1 MFCILQWQ
9 WWCSFGPLSQSQFS
23 CCHHTWWLYWER
35 SHTLCTSCLLEQ
47 FQAELHVCMQMPQL
61 SFYLASLLCVIF
73 FVFYV
78 TGSVSSLPP
87 SPVSWGMDISQVQLR
102 PCWIITA
109 ITEQFVECSKSCSNT
124 NWSIVMAL
132 NHPLSKWEQFGS
144 ESAFK
149 TGKVFCRSSVYR
161 QQVLNGRC
169 NFTASVKGWD
179 TTVSTLHDSSL
190 TVT

>member
-1 MFCILQWQ
+1 MVFVRTIVTKPVQLLSSHMMAVLRTISHSVYKLFTGAVSSRTARMYADATVIIL
-9 WWCSFGPLSQSQFS
+9 FS
-23 CCHHTWWLYWER
+23 VTVMCYL
-35 SHTLCTSCLLEQ
+35 
-47 FQAELHVCMQMPQL
+47 
-61 SFYLASLLCVIF
+61 FY
-73 FVFYV
+73 VFYV

-161 QQVLNGRC
+161 QRVLNGRC

-179 TTVSTLHDSSL
+179 TTVLTLHDSSL